1 MAIILSKEVWKKV
14 TDMTLSMM
22 KAKGLDYEFNPP
34 KKDGSHLKTTSTSGV
49 CFTFALN
56 NREVWL

>member
-49 CFTFALN
+49 CFTL
-56 NREVWL
+56 L